1 MSDSMLPGPSR
12 WLCAPAMLAA
22 LFLANCD
29 ATHQL
34 QVISAGQTGCAPDDI
49 EITDDEPGFNSR
61 SWVAWCNSERYQCFG
76 ARNTIS
82 CKAAAKASPVAATD
96 SAPPK
101 RSAPVWV
108 EHDLADCDVTADFP
122 GEPKDESHEQQTK
135 AGPVKVS
142 SAMTELAHGAGELSV
157 SCSAPFKKMV
167 PVSVVL
173 DGARDGMLKN
183 IDATLREEHEIIG
196 GREVLFDLHGEQGLA
211 HLLWLNHR
219 MVLATAVP
227 LSAIGPRSA
236 RRFVNSVQLSEKH

>member
-1 MSDSMLPGPSR
+1 
-12 WLCAPAMLAA
+12 MLAA

-34 QVISAGQTGCAPDDI
+34 QAISAGQTGCAPDDI

-82 CKAAAKASPVAATD
+82 CKAAAKPSPVARSD

-101 RSAPVWV
+101 RSATVWV
-108 EHDLADCDVTADFP
+108 EHDVQDCDVTAEFP
-122 GEPKDESHEQQTK
+122 SEPKEESHEQQTK
-135 AGPVKVS
+135 AGPIKIS
-142 SAMTELAHGAGELSV
+142 SAMTELDQGRGAFSV
-157 SCSAPFKKMV
+157 SCSVPLTRTA

-196 GREVLFDLHGEQGLA
+196 GREVLFERHGEQGLT

-219 MVLATAVP
+219 MVLAIAMP

-236 RRFVNSVQLSEKH
+236 RRFVNSVQLSEKR